1 MNDNSSD
8 YQDFKNLCYNLNAYE
23 HLHIPSP
30 SHQKRRAA
38 VAAIIRCHTSS
49 PPSIVRDQVTNLDE
63 FFEQDWVKHG
73 QAEILFMQRASRESD
88 RWSGHVSFVG
98 GKNEP
103 GETDE
108 DTVKREVLEEI
119 GIDLNQGYLKVGQLD
134 EREITSVKDN
144 KLLMMLSPFVYLQV
158 VPESPPFQLQE
169 DEVAAVEWVPLS
181 FFTSKQPYV
190 NHAITEHL
198 TLVRSKNRFVN
209 RCIRFLMGSVT
220 FPAVLLP
227 TTAANAHTTFKLW
240 GLTLGMTSDI
250 IEFTKKNHL
259 AFLKLTKSKP
269 IYSRKDIGMLA
280 ALITQ
285 LRYFIRYGKMELD
298 PNSSAM
304 RTKAKWD
311 KVYWSSIRLAILVAI
326 LLRLSFTGLFIRFL
340 INKVI

>member
-1 MNDNSSD
+1 MDNNNSD

-30 SHQKRRAA
+30 SYQKRRAA
-38 VAAIIRCHTSS
+38 VAAIIRCHPSS

-63 FFEQDWVKHG
+63 FFEQDWVKYG

-158 VPESPPFQLQE
+158 VPESPPFQLQT

-181 FFTSKQPYV
+181 FFTSNQPYA
-190 NHAITEHL
+190 NHAITEYL
-198 TLVRSKNRFVN
+198 TLVQVKNRFVN

-220 FPAVLLP
+220 FPAVHLP
-227 TTAANAHTTFKLW
+227 TTAVNSRTTFKLW

-269 IYSRKDIGMLA
+269 TYSRKDIGMLA

-298 PNSSAM
+298 LNSSAM
-304 RTKAKWD
+304 RIKAKWD
-311 KVYWSSIRLAILVAI
+311 KVYWSSIRLAIIAAI
-326 LLRLSFTGLFIRFL
+326 LLRLGFTSLFIRFL
-340 INKVI
+340 INKVN